1 MDDREGCEHGAVES
15 TRKDMSPQRL
25 RPWRVCVTMLVVL
38 LELAHLCWE
47 HFHGGVRIHHFLAR
61 SDMPAMSNWW
71 GLLVLPVLAW
81 FATGRLQKRIARN
94 SDGHDAA
101 STFSVNVVAGFAGTM
116 LFGIL
121 LSVSFTRG
129 DETITAYL
137 FEGIL
142 LLALLLP
149 AYRAECVLGFV
160 LGMTFTFG
168 VVLPAIVGSIIAT
181 LSAVVHLYVYPFFVS
196 LWTWLKRR

>member
-1 MDDREGCEHGAVES
+1 MADREGREHGAMERVGNG
-15 TRKDMSPQRL
+15 MSPHRL
-25 RPWRVCVTMLVVL
+25 RQWRVCVTMLVVL
-38 LELAHLCWE
+38 LELAHLAWE

-81 FATGRLQKRIARN
+81 LATGRLQKRVARN
-94 SDGHDAA
+94 FDGHDAA
-101 STFSVNVVAGFAGTM
+101 STFPVRVVAGFAGAL

-121 LSVSFTRG
+121 LSLAFTRG
-129 DETITAYL
+129 DETIAAYL
-137 FEGIL
+137 FQSIL
-142 LLALLLP
+142 LIALLLP
-149 AYRAECVLGFV
+149 VYRAECVLGFV

-168 VVLPAIVGSIIAT
+168 AVLPTVIGCVIAA

-196 LWTWLKRR
+196 LWTWLKSR

>member
-1 MDDREGCEHGAVES
+1 
-15 TRKDMSPQRL
+15 
-25 RPWRVCVTMLVVL
+25 
-38 LELAHLCWE
+38 
-47 HFHGGVRIHHFLAR
+47 
-61 SDMPAMSNWW
+61 MPAMSNWW

-101 STFSVNVVAGFAGTM
+101 STFPVNVVAGFAGAM

-129 DETITAYL
+129 GETVAAYL
-137 FEGIL
+137 FQCIL
-142 LLALLLP
+142 LIALLLP
-149 AYRAECVLGFV
+149 VYRAECVLGFV

-168 VVLPAIVGSIIAT
+168 AVLPTLIGSVIAA
-181 LSAVVHLYVYPFFVS
+181 LSAVMHFCVYPFFIW